1 MSNLKQI
8 NKLRKEIEKISIN
21 LAGKED
27 KFIKENKKELMS
39 RYKILFKDEL
49 MNNNINICED
59 LFEAAILIVDWYKE
73 DKKLAKEYFTLSIKK
88 AENIDQILKLGSSF
102 STYGDYRSAKKVLLK
117 GEKKAKNFEEKWS
130 LAEKFSIARE
140 FDLAK
145 KIGEEAISL
154 LSDKK
159 SIKEYK
165 KELDKISSVA
175 SSFF

>member
-27 KFIKENKKELMS
+27 KFKKENKKELMS

-73 DKKLAKEYFTLSIKK
+73 DKKLAKEYFTLAIKK

-117 GEKKAKNFEEKWS
+117 GEKRRKTLKKN
-130 LAEKFSIARE
+130 
-140 FDLAK
+140 
-145 KIGEEAISL
+145 GH
-154 LSDKK
+154 
-159 SIKEYK
+159 
-165 KELDKISSVA
+165 
-175 SSFF
+175 